1 MGAHFM
7 NEETIFQSS
16 LSSPSLQN
24 HQLPILP
31 LKNMAILPKSI
42 IPIVVGRKTSIKA
55 VEAAL
60 QGDRMVFITAQR
72 DTNLDKPG
80 LEDLYD
86 YGTRSTI
93 LQVVRMPKGGLK
105 ILVEGICRSRIIT
118 SDTNQEY
125 LSAYC
130 TDITTLITS
139 SSIELEALW
148 RHTRT
153 KYTQYCQLNNKIPAD
168 LLPETASSLEIEHAL
183 DTVLVHIT
191 IPLEERQKFLEIMEL
206 SDRILYICKILDR
219 EITIFETEERIK
231 ASIQSQVEKNQREY
245 YLNEQIK
252 AINKELGRDDQQV
265 EIQHIRTKAK
275 KLRLPQ
281 ECAEKVERE
290 LKRLENMPSSSAEAS
305 VIRHYIEW
313 LLALPW
319 HKISRDNISIADAEK
334 ILNKQHAGLKK
345 PKERIIE
352 FLAARKFSNAL
363 KKSPIICLV
372 GPPGVGKTSLASAI
386 AESLGREFR
395 RIPLGGLRDEAEI
408 RGHRRTYIS
417 ALPGKILQAMRHVS
431 TVNPVILLDEID
443 KMSMDAHGDPSA
455 ALLEV
460 LDPEQNKAFFDHFLE
475 VSYDLSQVVFIATA
489 NQLDGIPYPLHDR
502 MELIFLSGYS
512 EQEKLDIAQKFL
524 LPRNLKEHNLT
535 ARKCKISEDI
545 LLLLI
550 REYTRE
556 AGVRQLERILTKIL
570 RKVIQLFL
578 DEPSRASC
586 VLTPK
591 LVREWLGHSK
601 FKIKPLNV
609 TEERIGLAS
618 GLAWTEVGGDLLEI
632 ETSIVTGKGNVTLTG
647 QLGDVMQ
654 ESAYAALTY
663 IRSRAPQLGLKPN
676 FNTTKDIH
684 IHIPEGAT
692 PKDGPSAG
700 ITLCTSIV
708 SEMTKNPVNPLVA
721 MTGEI
726 TLRGRVLPVGGL
738 KEKILA
744 ASQHGI
750 KTVILPRDNKDEID
764 EMQAEINTRDITLK
778 FVDTMDE
785 VLEQAL
791 LRSPFSKPLKTSK
804 RDDDYAQVSK
814 AS

>member
-1 MGAHFM
+1 M
-7 NEETIFQSS
+7 NEETI
-16 LSSPSLQN
+16 SPTVLTGRVPISKS
-24 HQLPILP
+24 LPILP
-31 LKNMAILPKSI
+31 LKNMTILPKSI
-42 IPIVVGRKTSIKA
+42 IPVIVGRKTSIKA

-60 QGDRMVFITAQR
+60 QDDRMVFVTAQR
-72 DTNLDKPG
+72 DTSIEKP
-80 LEDLYD
+80 EEHDLYMC
-86 YGTRSTI
+86 GTRAMI

-105 ILVEGICRSRIIT
+105 ILVEGMSRSRILKT
-118 SDTNQEY
+118 DSEEGY
-125 LSAYC
+125 LRAQCIDIPTIMSA
-130 TDITTLITS
+130 S
-139 SSIELEALW
+139 SVELEALW
-148 RHTRT
+148 RHVRT
-153 KYTQYCQLNNKIPAD
+153 NYSHYCRLNSKLPAD
-168 LLPETASSLEIEHAL
+168 LLPENAASLDMEHAL
-183 DTVLVHIT
+183 DTLLIHIT
-191 IPLEERQKFLEIMEL
+191 IPLEERQKFLEIVEL
-206 SDRILYICKILDR
+206 SERLLHICTMLDR

-231 ASIQSQVEKNQREY
+231 QSIQNQVEKNQREY

-252 AINKELGRDDQQV
+252 AINKELGRDDQQH
-265 EIQHIRTKAK
+265 EIQHIRAKIK
-275 KLRLPQ
+275 KLQLPQ
-281 ECAEKVERE
+281 EPAEKIERE
-290 LKRLENMPSSSAEAS
+290 LKRLELMPSASAEAA
-305 VIRHYIEW
+305 VIRHYVEW
-313 LLALPW
+313 ILALPW
-319 HKISRDNISIADAEK
+319 HKKSRDNISLVTAEK
-334 ILNKQHAGLKK
+334 ILDKQHAGLKK
-345 PKERIIE
+345 PKERILE
-352 FLAARKFSNAL
+352 FLAAKKFSNSL
-363 KKSPIICLV
+363 KRSPIICLV

-395 RIPLGGLRDEAEI
+395 RISLGGLRDEAEI

-417 ALPGKILQAMRHVS
+417 ALPGKILQAMRQVS

-443 KMSMDAHGDPSA
+443 KMSVDAHGDPAA

-475 VSYDLSQVVFIATA
+475 ISYDLSQVMFIATA
-489 NQLDGIPYPLHDR
+489 NQLDGIAYPLHDR

-524 LPRNLKEHNLT
+524 LPRNLKEHDLT
-535 ARKCKISEDI
+535 AKKCKISQDM
-545 LLLLI
+545 LLLII
-550 REYTRE
+550 REYTKE

-578 DEPSRASC
+578 DDPDRTSC
-586 VLTPK
+586 TLNES
-591 LVREWLGHSK
+591 LVRTWLGHSK
-601 FKIKPLNV
+601 FKIKPLSP

-684 IHIPEGAT
+684 IHIPEGST

-700 ITLCTSIV
+700 ITLCTAMV

-744 ASQHGI
+744 AWQHGI
-750 KTVILPRDNKDEID
+750 KTIILPRDNKEEIE
-764 EMQAEINTRDITLK
+764 EMKSELNTRDITLK

-791 LRSPFSKPLKTSK
+791 ICSPFLKSTKSK
-804 RDDDYAQVSK
+804 RDDDHAHASK
-814 AS
+814 TS

>member
-1 MGAHFM
+1 M
-7 NEETIFQSS
+7 NEEIISPIS
-16 LSSPSLQN
+16 LTGAAIKN
-24 HQLPILP
+24 RFLPVLP
-31 LKNMAILPKSI
+31 LKNMTILPKSI
-42 IPIVVGRKTSIKA
+42 IPVIVGRKTSIKA

-60 QGDRMVFITAQR
+60 QDDRMVFVTAQR
-72 DTNLDKPG
+72 DTSVEKP
-80 LEDLYD
+80 EPHDLYMC
-86 YGTRSTI
+86 GTRAMI

-105 ILVEGICRSRIIT
+105 ILVEGMSRSRILT
-118 SDTNQEY
+118 
-125 LSAYC
+125 
-130 TDITTLITS
+130 TDAEEGYIRAQCVDIPTIISTS
-139 SSIELEALW
+139 SVELEALW
-148 RHTRT
+148 RHVRT
-153 KYTQYCQLNNKIPAD
+153 KYSQYCRLNSKLPAD
-168 LLPETASSLEIEHAL
+168 LLPENAVSLDMEHAL
-183 DTVLVHIT
+183 DTLLIHI
-191 IPLEERQKFLEIMEL
+191 IVPLEERQKFLEIVEL
-206 SDRILYICKILDR
+206 SERLLHICMMLDR

-231 ASIQSQVEKNQREY
+231 QSIQNQVEKNQREY

-252 AINKELGRDDQQV
+252 AINKELGRDDQQH
-265 EIQHIRTKAK
+265 EIQHIRAKVK
-275 KLRLPQ
+275 KLQLSQ
-281 ECAEKVERE
+281 EPAEKIERE
-290 LKRLENMPSSSAEAS
+290 LKRLELMPSASAEAS

-313 LLALPW
+313 ILALPW
-319 HKISRDNISIADAEK
+319 HKKSRDNISIATAEK
-334 ILNKQHAGLKK
+334 ILDKQHAGLKK

-352 FLAARKFSNAL
+352 FLAAKKFSLSL

-395 RIPLGGLRDEAEI
+395 RISLGGLRDEAEI

-417 ALPGKILQAMRHVS
+417 ALPGKILQAMRQVS

-443 KMSMDAHGDPSA
+443 KMSVDAHGDPAA

-475 VSYDLSQVVFIATA
+475 ISYDLSQVMFIATA

-512 EQEKLDIAQKFL
+512 EQEKLDIAHKFL
-524 LPRNLKEHNLT
+524 LPRNLKEHDLT
-535 ARKCKISEDI
+535 AKKCKISQEM
-545 LLLLI
+545 LLLII
-550 REYTRE
+550 REYTKE

-578 DEPSRASC
+578 DNPERTSC
-586 VLTPK
+586 TLNEN
-591 LVREWLGHSK
+591 LVRAWLGHPK
-601 FKIKPLNV
+601 FKIKPLSP

-684 IHIPEGAT
+684 IHIPEGST

-700 ITLCTSIV
+700 ITLCTAMV

-744 ASQHGI
+744 AWQHGI
-750 KTVILPRDNKDEID
+750 KTIILPRDNKEEIE
-764 EMQAEINTRDITLK
+764 EMKSELNTRDITLK

-791 LRSPFSKPLKTSK
+791 IRSPFLKSNKSK
-804 RDDDYAQVSK
+804 RDDDHAHASK